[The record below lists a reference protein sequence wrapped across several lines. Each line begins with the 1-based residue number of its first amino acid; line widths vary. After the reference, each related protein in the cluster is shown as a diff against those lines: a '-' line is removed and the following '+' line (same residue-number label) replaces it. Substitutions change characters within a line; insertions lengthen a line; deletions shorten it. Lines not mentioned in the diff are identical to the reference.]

1 LLTCRICRAGPAEAN
16 AALHGDYAFNKV
28 KGARRLQSKCARM
41 RICKQSAA
49 WVRTCIEL
57 DGNVSS
63 VNSAHVD
70 RRIAVVVAVAAADA
84 AAMVMN
90 ISATSPSAHQFASR
104 QSAW

>member
-1 LLTCRICRAGPAEAN
+1 MSADE
-16 AALHGDYAFNKV
+16 
-28 KGARRLQSKCARM
+28 M
-41 RICKQSAA
+41 RICKQSANMH
-49 WVRTCIEL
+49 EL

-70 RRIAVVVAVAAADA
+70 GRLAAAAAADADA

>member
-1 LLTCRICRAGPAEAN
+1 MSADE
-16 AALHGDYAFNKV
+16 
-28 KGARRLQSKCARM
+28 M
-41 RICKQSAA
+41 RICKQSANMH
-49 WVRTCIEL
+49 EL

-70 RRIAVVVAVAAADA
+70 GRLAAAAADADA